1 MVLTAGADL
10 TGLVQS
16 GQSVANDFGVSMRK
30 KVIAVVVAAAFG
42 AGVGAFLGYGP
53 LLKYKT
59 EGVLSM
65 EMGTAEYKRF
75 AELANDTTTVRQ
87 YMAVAAPP
95 DVKGDD
101 LDRLVRDIARGDWH
115 KPVPKVSRADAKEL
129 PDVLLQL
136 EQERE
141 KNLETRSDDAS
152 RRPPVTVYLGLRLT
166 HTAPEP
172 QQAANVATWLGD
184 YFKDV
189 ATRESVREQVSRWT
203 ADNRQFSDRAL
214 ERKLKF
220 EFDIQQAQKRAT
232 ALKAIVAAYPDAAR
246 RDSQQ
251 VVDVRKDNEKFMSPM
266 SQLVGAE
273 SEVIDIR
280 ERLQKLERE
289 IEQQSFVK
297 SLVLEAE
304 AAANKA
310 QSGSDSVRQL
320 SGVITETSKKVKTE
334 AEREKLLSLA
344 ADLSQISARFLS
356 QAQFVAK
363 PSVPSQPERPTPRMV
378 IALAGLLAGFL
389 AAVFLWRQLLVQ
401 LLWRDENEKT

>member
-1 MVLTAGADL
+1 MRMKVMWVAIAALLG
-10 TGLVQS
+10 TG
-16 GQSVANDFGVSMRK
+16 
-30 KVIAVVVAAAFG
+30 IG
-42 AGVGAFLGYGP
+42 AGLGFGP

-75 AELANDTTTVRQ
+75 SELANDANTATQ
-87 YMAVAAPP
+87 YMAVFPPP
-95 DVKGDD
+95 DLKGIE
-101 LDRLVRDIARGDWH
+101 LAHLIRTIALGGWH
-115 KPVPKVSRADAKEL
+115 KPIPKVSRADAKEL

-141 KNLETRSDDAS
+141 KNQEAREQQRE
-152 RRPPVTVYLGLRLT
+152 RRLPVTVYLGLRLT
-166 HTAPEP
+166 HTAPDP
-172 QQAANVATWLGD
+172 QQVANVASWLGD

-189 ATRESVREQVSRWT
+189 ATREAVREQVSRWK
-203 ADNRQFSDRAL
+203 AENRQFTDRAL
-214 ERKLKF
+214 ERRLKF

-232 ALKAIVAAYPDAAR
+232 ALKVIVAAYPEAAR

-280 ERLQKLERE
+280 ERLQKLDRE

-297 SLVLEAE
+297 SLVLEADTT
-304 AAANKA
+304 ANKA
-310 QSGSDSVRQL
+310 QSGNDSVRQL

-334 AEREKLLSLA
+334 AEQEKLLSLA
-344 ADLSQISARFLS
+344 ADLSQISARFLT

-363 PSVPSQPERPTPRMV
+363 PSVPALPERPTPLMV
-378 IALAGLLAGFL
+378 SLLSGLLAAFL
-389 AAVFLWRQLLVQ
+389 VALFLWRRLIID
-401 LLWRDENEKT
+401 LLWRDEAEKS

>member
-1 MVLTAGADL
+1 M
-10 TGLVQS
+10 Q
-16 GQSVANDFGVSMRK
+16 K
-30 KVIAVVVAAAFG
+30 KVMFVAVAALLG
-42 AGVGAFLGYGP
+42 AGTGAGLGYGP

-65 EMGTAEYKRF
+65 EMGTSEYKRF
-75 AELANDTTTVRQ
+75 SELANDAATARQ
-87 YMAVAAPP
+87 YVAVFPPP
-95 DVKGDD
+95 DLKGVE
-101 LDRLVRDIARGDWH
+101 LERLIRTIALGGWH

-141 KNLETRSDDAS
+141 KNQEARVQQME
-152 RRPPVTVYLGLRLT
+152 RRLPVTVYLGLRLT

-172 QQAANVATWLGD
+172 QQVADIASWLGD

-189 ATRESVREQVSRWT
+189 ATREAVREQVSRWK
-203 ADNRQFSDRAL
+203 AENRQFSDRAL

-220 EFDIQQAQKRAT
+220 EFDIQQAQTRAA
-232 ALKAIVAAYPDAAR
+232 ALKKIVAAYPDAAR

-280 ERLQKLERE
+280 ERLQKLDRE

-297 SLVLEAE
+297 SLVLEADT
-304 AAANKA
+304 AANNA
-310 QSGSDSVRQL
+310 QSGNDSVRQL
-320 SGVITETSKKVKTE
+320 SGVITEASKKVKTE

-363 PSVPSQPERPTPRMV
+363 PSVPSLPERPTPLMV
-378 IALAGLLAGFL
+378 SLLLALSTAFL
-389 AAVFLWRQLLVQ
+389 AALFLWRRLIID
-401 LLWRDENEKT
+401 LLWRDEAEKT

>member
-1 MVLTAGADL
+1 M
-10 TGLVQS
+10 Q
-16 GQSVANDFGVSMRK
+16 K
-30 KVIAVVVAAAFG
+30 KIIVVVVAAALG
-42 AGVGAFLGYGP
+42 AGVGAVLGYGP

-75 AELANDTTTVRQ
+75 SELANDTTTVRQ
-87 YMAVAAPP
+87 YMTVSPPP
-95 DVKGDD
+95 DLHGDQ
-101 LDRLVRDIARGDWH
+101 LDGLIRTVAQGDWH

-129 PDVLLQL
+129 PDVVLQL

-141 KNLETRSDDAS
+141 KNLQRDS
-152 RRPPVTVYLGLRLT
+152 RLQDKERKLPVTVYLGLRLT
-166 HTAPEP
+166 Y
-172 QQAANVATWLGD
+172 AAHEAQRAADVASWLGG

-189 ATRESVREQVSRWT
+189 ATREAVREQVSRWT

-214 ERKLKF
+214 ERKLQF
-220 EFDIQQAQKRAT
+220 EFDIQQAQTRAT

-273 SEVIDIR
+273 SEIIDIR
-280 ERLQKLERE
+280 ERLQKLDRE

-297 SLVLEAE
+297 SLVVEAE

-320 SGVITETSKKVKTE
+320 SAVITETSKKVKTE

-363 PSVPSQPERPTPRMV
+363 PSVPTRPERPTPLMV
-378 IALAGLLAGFL
+378 AALGALLAGFL
-389 AAVFLWRQLLVQ
+389 AALYLWRQLIIDV
-401 LLWRDENEKT
+401 LWRDESEKA

>member
-1 MVLTAGADL
+1 VNM
-10 TGLVQS
+10 
-16 GQSVANDFGVSMRK
+16 K
-30 KVIAVVVAAAFG
+30 KNVIVIMVAAAMGAVIG
-42 AGVGAFLGYGP
+42 AGFGYGP

-75 AELANDTTTVRQ
+75 SELANDTTTVRQ
-87 YMAVAAPP
+87 YVAVSPPP

-101 LDRLVRDIARGDWH
+101 IDRLIRTVARGEWH

-129 PDVLLQL
+129 PDILLQL

-141 KNLETRSDDAS
+141 RGTIGEKMAIDDPRAQS
-152 RRPPVTVYLGLRLT
+152 RERKPVTVYLGLRLT

-172 QQAANVATWLGD
+172 QQVANVATWLGD

-189 ATRESVREQVSRWT
+189 ATREAVREQVSRWK

-214 ERKLKF
+214 ERKLRF
-220 EFDIQQAQKRAT
+220 EFDIQQAQTRAT
-232 ALKAIVAAYPDAAR
+232 SLKTIVAAYPDAAR

-273 SEVIDIR
+273 SEIIDIR

-289 IEQQSFVK
+289 IEQQAFVK
-297 SLVLEAE
+297 SLVLDADT
-304 AAANKA
+304 AANKA
-310 QSGSDSVRQL
+310 QSGNDSVRQL
-320 SGVITETSKKVKTE
+320 SVVITEASKRIKTE
-334 AEREKLLSLA
+334 AEREKLSSLA
-344 ADLSQISARFLS
+344 ADLSQITARFLS
-356 QAQFVAK
+356 QAQFVAR
-363 PSVPSQPERPTPRMV
+363 PSVPSLPERPTPFMATV
-378 IALAGLLAGFL
+378 LGALLAAFL
-389 AAVFLWRQLLVQ
+389 AALFMWRQLIID
-401 LLWRDENEKT
+401 LLWRDESEKPQPG

>member
-1 MVLTAGADL
+1 MDMT
-10 TGLVQS
+10 
-16 GQSVANDFGVSMRK
+16 K
-30 KVIAVVVAAAFG
+30 KVVVVAVAALLG
-42 AGVGAFLGYGP
+42 AGIGAGLGYGP

-75 AELANDTTTVRQ
+75 SELANDTTTVRQ
-87 YMAVAAPP
+87 YMAVSPP
-95 DVKGDD
+95 PGVKDD
-101 LDRLVRDIARGDWH
+101 DIDRLIRTVARGEWH
-115 KPVPKVSRADAKEL
+115 KPLPKVSRADAKEL
-129 PDVLLQL
+129 PDILLQL

-141 KNLETRSDDAS
+141 RSLEAKGALQDRK
-152 RRPPVTVYLGLRLT
+152 PVTVYLGLRLI

-172 QQAANVATWLGD
+172 QQVANVASWLGD

-189 ATRESVREQVSRWT
+189 ATREAVREQVSRWK

-220 EFDIQQAQKRAT
+220 EFDIEQAQTRAT
-232 ALKAIVAAYPDAAR
+232 SLKTIVAAYPDAAR

-266 SQLVGAE
+266 SQLIGAE
-273 SEVIDIR
+273 SEIIDIR
-280 ERLQKLERE
+280 ARLQKLERE

-297 SLVLEAE
+297 SLVLEADT
-304 AAANKA
+304 AANKA
-310 QSGSDSVRQL
+310 QSGNDSVRQL
-320 SGVITETSKKVKTE
+320 SVVITEAIKKVKTD

-344 ADLSQISARFLS
+344 ADLSQIAARFLS

-363 PSVPSQPERPTPRMV
+363 PSVPSLSERPTPLMV
-378 IALAGLLAGFL
+378 TVLGALLAAFL
-389 AAVFLWRQLLVQ
+389 AVVFMWRQLIIDFI
-401 LLWRDENEKT
+401 WRDESEKVLR

>member
-1 MVLTAGADL
+1 M
-10 TGLVQS
+10 Q
-16 GQSVANDFGVSMRK
+16 K
-30 KVIAVVVAAAFG
+30 KVIVVVVAAALG
-42 AGVGAFLGYGP
+42 AGVGAVLGYGP
-53 LLKYKT
+53 LLRYKT

-75 AELANDTTTVRQ
+75 SELANDTTTVRQ
-87 YMAVAAPP
+87 YMAVFPPP
-95 DVKGDD
+95 DLKGD
-101 LDRLVRDIARGDWH
+101 LRDGLITTVARGEWH

-129 PDVLLQL
+129 PDALLQL
-136 EQERE
+136 ELEREKSLERDARVQERE
-141 KNLETRSDDAS
+141 RKL
-152 RRPPVTVYLGLRLT
+152 PVTVYLGLRLT
-166 HTAPEP
+166 HAAHEP
-172 QQAANVATWLGD
+172 QQAADVASWLGG

-189 ATRESVREQVSRWT
+189 ATREAVREQVSRWT

-214 ERKLKF
+214 ERKLQF
-220 EFDIQQAQKRAT
+220 EFDIQQAQTRAT
-232 ALKAIVAAYPDAAR
+232 SLKAIVAAYPDAAR

-251 VVDVRKDNEKFMSPM
+251 VIDVRKDNEKFMSPM

-273 SEVIDIR
+273 SEIIDIR
-280 ERLQKLERE
+280 ERLQKLDRE
-289 IEQQSFVK
+289 IGQQSFVK

-320 SGVITETSKKVKTE
+320 SDVITQTSKKVKTE

-363 PSVPSQPERPTPRMV
+363 PSVPSRPERPTPLMV
-378 IALAGLLAGFL
+378 TVLGALLAGFL
-389 AAVFLWRQLLVQ
+389 AALYLWRQRIIEV
-401 LLWRDENEKT
+401 LWRDESEKM

>member
-1 MVLTAGADL
+1 MK
-10 TGLVQS
+10 
-16 GQSVANDFGVSMRK
+16 K
-30 KVIAVVVAAAFG
+30 KVIVVAMAALLG
-42 AGVGAFLGYGP
+42 AGVGAGLGYGP

-59 EGVLSM
+59 EGVLAM

-87 YMAVAAPP
+87 YMAVSPPP
-95 DVKGDD
+95 DVKEGD
-101 LDRLVRDIARGDWH
+101 LDRLIRTVARGEWH

-129 PDVLLQL
+129 PDILLQM
-136 EQERE
+136 EQERD
-141 KNLETRSDDAS
+141 KFAVDDPRAQS
-152 RRPPVTVYLGLRLT
+152 RERKPVTVYLGLRVT

-172 QQAANVATWLGD
+172 QQVANVARWLGD

-189 ATRESVREQVSRWT
+189 ATREAVREQVARWK

-220 EFDIQQAQKRAT
+220 EFDIQQAQTRAT
-232 ALKAIVAAYPDAAR
+232 SLKSIVAAYPDAAR

-273 SEVIDIR
+273 SEIIDIR

-297 SLVLEAE
+297 PLVLEADS
-304 AAANKA
+304 AANKA
-310 QSGSDSVRQL
+310 HSGNDSVLQL
-320 SGVITETSKKVKTE
+320 SAVITEASKKVKTE

-344 ADLSQISARFLS
+344 ADLSQITARFLS

-363 PSVPSQPERPTPRMV
+363 PSVPSLPERPTPLMATV
-378 IALAGLLAGFL
+378 LGALLAALL
-389 AAVFLWRQLLVQ
+389 ASLVMWRRLIID
-401 LLWRDENEKT
+401 LLWRDESEKPQRG

>member
-1 MVLTAGADL
+1 MKT
-10 TGLVQS
+10 
-16 GQSVANDFGVSMRK
+16 
-30 KVIAVVVAAAFG
+30 KVIFVAMAALMG
-42 AGVGAFLGYGP
+42 AGIGAGLGYGP
-53 LLKYKT
+53 LLKYKS

-75 AELANDTTTVRQ
+75 SELANDATTATQ
-87 YMAVAAPP
+87 YVAVFPPP
-95 DVKGDD
+95 DLKGDE
-101 LDRLVRDIARGDWH
+101 LASLIRTIALGGWH

-141 KNLETRSDDAS
+141 KNNDRDANGG
-152 RRPPVTVYLGLRLT
+152 REREKKPPVTVYLGLRLT
-166 HTAPEP
+166 HTAPAP
-172 QQAANVATWLGD
+172 QQVANIGTWLGD

-189 ATRESVREQVSRWT
+189 ATREAVREQVSRWK
-203 ADNRQFSDRAL
+203 AENRQFSDRAL
-214 ERKLKF
+214 ERRLKF

-251 VVDVRKDNEKFMSPM
+251 VVDVRKDNEKFMSPL

-280 ERLQKLERE
+280 ERLQKLDRE

-297 SLVLEAE
+297 SLVLEADT
-304 AAANKA
+304 AANSA

-320 SGVITETSKKVKTE
+320 SGVITEASKKVKTE

-344 ADLSQISARFLS
+344 ADLSQITARFLL

-363 PSVPSQPERPTPRMV
+363 PSVPSLPERPTPLV
-378 IALAGLLAGFL
+378 VSLLSGLLAAFL
-389 AAVFLWRQLLVQ
+389 AALFLWRRLIIDFFG
-401 LLWRDENEKT
+401 RDEREKT

>member
-1 MVLTAGADL
+1 MK
-10 TGLVQS
+10 
-16 GQSVANDFGVSMRK
+16 K
-30 KVIAVVVAAAFG
+30 KVMLVAVAALLG
-42 AGVGAFLGYGP
+42 AGIGAGLGYGP

-75 AELANDTTTVRQ
+75 SELANDANTATQ
-87 YMAVAAPP
+87 YMAVFPPP
-95 DVKGDD
+95 DLKGTE
-101 LDRLVRDIARGDWH
+101 LEHLIRTIALGGWH

-141 KNLETRSDDAS
+141 KNQDAREQQRE
-152 RRPPVTVYLGLRLT
+152 RRLPVTVYLGLRLT
-166 HTAPEP
+166 HTAADPR
-172 QQAANVATWLGD
+172 QVANVASWLGD

-189 ATRESVREQVSRWT
+189 ATREAVREQVSRWK
-203 ADNRQFSDRAL
+203 AENRQFTDRAL
-214 ERKLKF
+214 ERRLKL

-232 ALKAIVAAYPDAAR
+232 ALKTIVAAYPDAAR

-251 VVDVRKDNEKFMSPM
+251 VVDVRKDNEKFMSPL

-280 ERLQKLERE
+280 ERLQKLDRE

-297 SLVLEAE
+297 SLVLEADTT
-304 AAANKA
+304 ANKA
-310 QSGSDSVRQL
+310 QSGNDSVRQL

-344 ADLSQISARFLS
+344 ADLSQISARFLT

-363 PSVPSQPERPTPRMV
+363 PSVPALPERPTPLMV
-378 IALAGLLAGFL
+378 SFLSGLLAAFL
-389 AAVFLWRQLLVQ
+389 VALFLWRRLIID
-401 LLWRDENEKT
+401 LLWRDEGEKS

>member
-1 MVLTAGADL
+1 M
-10 TGLVQS
+10 
-16 GQSVANDFGVSMRK
+16 
-30 KVIAVVVAAAFG
+30 
-42 AGVGAFLGYGP
+42 
-53 LLKYKT
+53 
-59 EGVLSM
+59 
-65 EMGTAEYKRF
+65 
-75 AELANDTTTVRQ
+75 
-87 YMAVAAPP
+87 
-95 DVKGDD
+95 
-101 LDRLVRDIARGDWH
+101 
-115 KPVPKVSRADAKEL
+115 
-129 PDVLLQL
+129 
-136 EQERE
+136 
-141 KNLETRSDDAS
+141 
-152 RRPPVTVYLGLRLT
+152 
-166 HTAPEP
+166 
-172 QQAANVATWLGD
+172 
-184 YFKDV
+184 
-189 ATRESVREQVSRWT
+189 REQVSRWT

-273 SEVIDIR
+273 SEIIDIR
-280 ERLQKLERE
+280 ERLQKLDRE

-378 IALAGLLAGFL
+378 IVLGGLLAGFL
-389 AAVFLWRQLLVQ
+389 AAVFLWRKLLIQ
-401 LLWRDENEKT
+401 LLWRDEDEKT